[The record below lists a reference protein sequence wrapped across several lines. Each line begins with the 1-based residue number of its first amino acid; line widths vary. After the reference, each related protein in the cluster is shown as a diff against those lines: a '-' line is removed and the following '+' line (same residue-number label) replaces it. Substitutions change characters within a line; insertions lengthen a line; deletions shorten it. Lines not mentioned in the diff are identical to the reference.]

1 MSALSD
7 VDRLVG
13 AALRRAGDSVI
24 GNTLV
29 VAVSGGPDSVALL
42 RSLDRLSSPFEL
54 HLHVAHLDHDFRGEE
69 AVEDAR
75 FVAALAGELGLP
87 CTVEKQDPT
96 EYQAGRKITSFEQLA
111 REMRYSFLASTA
123 RRVGA
128 ALVALG
134 HTSDDQAETVLLH
147 VLRGSG
153 LHGLRG
159 MSEVAPWPWPRDIRD
174 VKIFRPLL
182 DATKAETADYC
193 HQLGQAYRM
202 DSGNLLPRFTR
213 NRVRRELLPHLAAEY
228 NPRIRESL
236 LRLSR
241 TAAVET
247 DFVETELDRL
257 WPSLADEANGV
268 VSLALTGLEALH
280 PALRSAA
287 LRRAYSVI
295 VGDTRRLRE
304 SHVKDMLGMID
315 GGATGAT
322 VQLPQGLALIRDYA
336 YLRVGR
342 DYDSLCPL
350 PVLEGEH
357 FLQLPSSPGEEKEY
371 FIGGWTV
378 RFRLE
383 ASTDGLPLRESDT
396 GAVPGGHA
404 PDAAAPRFVW
414 KEKFSSVAIGTRLSV
429 RTWRAGDRFQP
440 LGMEGDKKL
449 QDFYTDAKTPRVWR
463 GRIPLLVT
471 ERGIAW
477 VVGYRVAEWA
487 KAPPKGDAGDVGE
500 VIWVDISSDP

>member
-7 VDRLVG
+7 VDRLVA
-13 AALRRAGDSVI
+13 AALRRAEDSVI

-42 RSLDRLSSPFEL
+42 RSLDRLSRPFEL

-153 LHGLRG
+153 LQGLRG

-174 VKIFRPLL
+174 VNIFRPLL

-228 NPRIRESL
+228 NPRVRESL

-295 VGDTRRLRE
+295 VGDKRRLRE
-304 SHVKDMLGMID
+304 SHVAEMLGMID
-315 GGATGAT
+315 GAATGAT
-322 VQLPQGLALIRDYA
+322 VQLPQGLALVRDYGC
-336 YLRVGR
+336 LRLGKA
-342 DYDSLCPL
+342 DDFFCPL
-350 PVLEGEH
+350 PSLDGEYVLEV
-357 FLQLPSSPGEEKEY
+357 PNSAGEEKGY
-371 FIGGWTV
+371 SAGGWRIRLRVEESTTGPP
-378 RFRLE
+378 FR
-383 ASTDGLPLRESDT
+383 ASDT
-396 GAVPGGHA
+396 GVFPGGHSPEA
-404 PDAAAPRFVW
+404 DTGRFVRT
-414 KEKFSSVAIGTRLSV
+414 ERFSQAAMGTRLSL

-440 LGMEGDKKL
+440 LGMERDKKL
-449 QDFYTDAKTPRVWR
+449 QDFYTDAKAPRGWR
-463 GRIPLLVT
+463 GRVPLLVA

-477 VVGYRVAEWA
+477 VVGYRIAESF
-487 KAPPKGDAGDVGE
+487 KAPVAGSSGDE
-500 VIWVDISSDP
+500 VLWVEISSEG